1 MPGTVQAVRLPCRD
15 ALSDAADPRAV
26 VRFSYAAFKAKYGET
41 IFGSAQ
47 PKRALEAVA
56 DEMYARGYEV
66 KAGVHVWK
74 NGSTQNGFTISGLE
88 LDS

>member
-1 MPGTVQAVRLPCRD
+1 M

-26 VRFSYAAFKAKYGET
+26 VRFSYAQFKAKYGET
-41 IFGSAQ
+41 VFGSAQ

-66 KAGVHVWK
+66 KAGVRVRKGGIVWK
-74 NGSTQNGFTISGLE
+74 GFSITGIGYE
-88 LDS
+88 